1 MVRFPIRFQSISDVK
16 EFVQVVNSYPYDVDL
31 SSGRY
36 VVDAKSIM
44 GIFSLELQSV
54 INLEI
59 HSNNCDDLVSALC
72 PFRVEE
78 EA

>member
-1 MVRFPIRFQSISDVK
+1 MKSVTVLLATIDDVK
-16 EFVQVVNSYPYDVDL
+16 RFVNIVNKYDFDVDL
-31 SSGRY
+31 VSGRY
-36 VVDAKSIM
+36 AIDAKSIM

-59 HSNNCDDLVSALC
+59 HSNSCDDLVSALS

-78 EA
+78 

>member
-16 EFVQVVNSYPYDVDL
+16 EFVQIVNSFPYDVDL

-44 GIFSLELQSV
+44 GIFSLELQSS

-59 HSNNCDDLVSALC
+59 HSNSCDDLVEALA

-78 EA
+78 

>member
-59 HSNNCDDLVSALC
+59 HSNSCDDLVSALS

-78 EA
+78 